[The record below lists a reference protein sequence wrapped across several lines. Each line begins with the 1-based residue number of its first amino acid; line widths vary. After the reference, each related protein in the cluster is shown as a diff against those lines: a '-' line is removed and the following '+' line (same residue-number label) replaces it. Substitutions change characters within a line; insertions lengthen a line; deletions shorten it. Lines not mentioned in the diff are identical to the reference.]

1 MLNEILPT
9 IHELNNSHDRYAIA
23 ARQRLLGQIIESTV
37 VHLPKEISRITRFII
52 LHGAVVTVKVID
64 IHHRR
69 SPIVQGGLEI
79 PIQVTVKMEYSEK
92 NKDALT
98 KYESL
103 VARYYKEPV
112 DGKYEDITRNVL
124 DSLDSSEEEKSDME
138 TD

>member
-1 MLNEILPT
+1 M
-9 IHELNNSHDRYAIA
+9 
-23 ARQRLLGQIIESTV
+23 
-37 VHLPKEISRITRFII
+37 
-52 LHGAVVTVKVID
+52 HGAVVTVKVID

-103 VARYYKEPV
+103 VAWYYKEPV

-124 DSLDSSEEEKSDME
+124 DSLDSSEEEESDME

>member
-1 MLNEILPT
+1 M
-9 IHELNNSHDRYAIA
+9 
-23 ARQRLLGQIIESTV
+23 
-37 VHLPKEISRITRFII
+37 
-52 LHGAVVTVKVID
+52 HGAVVTVKVID
-64 IHHRR
+64 IHHCR

-103 VARYYKEPV
+103 VARYYKESV

-124 DSLDSSEEEKSDME
+124 DS
-138 TD
+138 